1 MSDSNLNA
9 SNWWSVLVGKGLLAC
24 GFLIMFWN
32 ACIFLVDVFSD
43 ESVPQKDLTAFIGLA
58 LLGAG
63 YAHVRIAKLEA
74 TVGKD
79 SPDSES

>member
-24 GFLIMFWN
+24 GFLIMAWVTGLFWSE
-32 ACIFLVDVFSD
+32 VFGFGTG
-43 ESVPQKDLTAFIGLA
+43 PQKDFTTYIGLA